1 MNWAEHYILE
11 QFWSWFHFLFSF
23 FFIQFHLQV
32 LFSICYVVFLQD
44 ILIFFFFFFEWFVYT
59 FSHTQL
65 LFLSDLIML
74 IRRHE
79 VDIYCNPVNYHY
91 LLPYV
96 AHWRNLR
103 FHCMTDKEVS
113 IHWVVKN
120 SSHLCMFSIIVV
132 TIITGFPDI
141 VFICFKSVGQC
152 QTISPNHFLW

>member
-1 MNWAEHYILE
+1 MSWTLNLGTVLI
-11 QFWSWFHFLFSF
+11 WFHFLFF
-23 FFIQFHLQV
+23 IFFIQFHSQV

-44 ILIFFFFFFEWFVYT
+44 ILIFSSFFEWFVYT

-120 SSHLCMFSIIVV
+120 SSQLCMFSIIVV

>member
-1 MNWAEHYILE
+1 ME

-23 FFIQFHLQV
+23 FFNPISFTGFVFNMLCCVLARHLN
-32 LFSICYVVFLQD
+32 LL
-44 ILIFFFFFFEWFVYT
+44 FFEWFVYT
-59 FSHTQL
+59 FSHTQF

-113 IHWVVKN
+113 IHRVVKN

-132 TIITGFPDI
+132 TIITGFPNI
-141 VFICFKSVGQC
+141 VFICFKSVGQY
-152 QTISPNHFLW
+152 QTN